1 MSTYLPCKRKY
12 RSGRVRTRARA
23 IKGGSRKG
31 RCMAHRMV
39 VWRKELDLAK
49 FYTASR
55 AKVAIN
61 KVRIILTVV
70 VQFGI

>member
-1 MSTYLPCKRKY
+1 
-12 RSGRVRTRARA
+12 
-23 IKGGSRKG
+23 
-31 RCMAHRMV
+31 MV

-49 FYTASR
+49 FYTASH